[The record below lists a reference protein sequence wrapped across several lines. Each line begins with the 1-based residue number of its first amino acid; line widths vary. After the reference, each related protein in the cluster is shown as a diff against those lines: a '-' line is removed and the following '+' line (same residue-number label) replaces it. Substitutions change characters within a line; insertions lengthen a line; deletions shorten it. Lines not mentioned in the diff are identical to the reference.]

1 MEKQK
6 YAVYVRVSTDKDEQI
21 SSIENQIDICRNWL
35 ERNGHEWDEDCIY
48 KDEGISGTLFLERP
62 AIQLILEKA
71 KKKEINMV
79 VFKSISRLARDMKD
93 SLEIREVFTAYNVR
107 LISIEE
113 GFDSFK
119 AGRNDISFEIWS
131 LFAAQYS
138 RTLSAGVS
146 AALAAKV
153 RRGGHIGKTPYG
165 YDKEDGKL
173 VINEGEAEIVQK
185 IYGWYGSGWGF
196 KRITQELNDRGIPS
210 KLNPKWQVTSVQR
223 LIQNRIYCGD
233 FILNQYGTVK
243 VGGRKKQIRN
253 PEEQWLIFRDHHPP
267 IVSRETWEKAN
278 SKKHKAT
285 RRRITPWNELR
296 GLMKCAVCGCNMVIL
311 QGKLRREVKPG
322 QRKYFAYVKCSAYR
336 RAGEHAC
343 VNHVPIQYEEIRELI
358 IERLLET
365 GKTLSMN
372 LKSEIEKLKE
382 EEIKILNKKIET
394 MSEKKKSLVD
404 LFLEKLI
411 TKEEFEQKRTEL
423 DRELQHSEE
432 ELFILQRTEHV
443 QQNEHNIKEAFLQ
456 LENTDQDLYHVFNTL
471 IEEIKIEQDGTM
483 DIKYTFRQP
492 IIGEVFSKGTH

>member
-6 YAVYVRVSTDKDEQI
+6 YAVYVRVSTDKDEQV

-35 ERNGHEWDEDCIY
+35 ERNGYEWDEDCIY

-93 SLEIREVFTAYNVR
+93 SLEIREVFAAYNVR

-113 GFDSFK
+113 GYDSFK
-119 AGRNDISFEIWS
+119 AGKNDISFEIWS

-153 RRGGHIGKTPYG
+153 RRGEHIGKTPYG
-165 YDKEDGKL
+165 YDKVNGKL
-173 VINEGEAEIVQK
+173 VINETEAAVVQK
-185 IYGWYGSGWGF
+185 IYGWYNSGWGF
-196 KRITQELNDRGIPS
+196 KRITQELNDRGIPA
-210 KLNPKWQVTSVQR
+210 KLNPRWQVTSVQR
-223 LIQNRIYCGD
+223 LIQNCIYCGD

-253 PEEQWLIFRDHHPP
+253 PEEQWLIFKDHHPP
-267 IVSRETWEKAN
+267 IVPRETWEKAN

-285 RRRITPWNELR
+285 RRKITPWNELR
-296 GLMKCAVCGCNMVIL
+296 GLMKCSVCGCNMVIL
-311 QGKLRREVKPG
+311 QGKVRREAKTG
-322 QRKYFAYVKCSAYR
+322 ERKYFAYVKCSSYR
-336 RAGEHAC
+336 RAGQHGC
-343 VNHVPIQYEEIRELI
+343 VNHVPIRYEELRELVV
-358 IERLLET
+358 EKLQEK
-365 GKTLSMN
+365 GQTLTMN

-382 EEIKILNKKIET
+382 EEIRNLQRKIET

-411 TKEEFEQKRTEL
+411 TKEEFEQKRNEL
-423 DRELQHSEE
+423 DRELQYSEE

-443 QQNEHNIKEAFLQ
+443 QQNEQNIKEAFEQ
-456 LENTDQDLYHVFNTL
+456 LENTEQDLYQVFNTL
-471 IEEIKIEQDGTM
+471 IDEIVIEPDGTVN
-483 DIKYTFRQP
+483 IKYTFQQP
-492 IIGEVFSKGTH
+492 VQV